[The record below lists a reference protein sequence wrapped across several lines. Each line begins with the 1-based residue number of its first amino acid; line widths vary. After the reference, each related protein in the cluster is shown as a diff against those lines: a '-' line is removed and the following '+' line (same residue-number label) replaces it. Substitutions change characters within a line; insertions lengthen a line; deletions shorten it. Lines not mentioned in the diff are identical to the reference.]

1 MLVPLSGTLRRAYSY
16 QADQGSAPSQV
27 APALRYLQVPPS
39 GAAMRI
45 AFTVYLEA
53 QQCEHCRCVLAE
65 RFDRLGSTLFS
76 DDDPRDLAACFDG
89 ADACTVRLLAA
100 CIVLFGRPRE
110 SVH

>member
-1 MLVPLSGTLRRAYSY
+1 MQVPLPPFAARQL
-16 QADQGSAPSQV
+16 
-27 APALRYLQVPPS
+27 AL
-39 GAAMRI
+39 G
-45 AFTVYLEA
+45 VYLEA
-53 QQCEHCRCVLAE
+53 QHCEHCRRILAE

-89 ADACTVRLLAA
+89 ADACTIRLLAA